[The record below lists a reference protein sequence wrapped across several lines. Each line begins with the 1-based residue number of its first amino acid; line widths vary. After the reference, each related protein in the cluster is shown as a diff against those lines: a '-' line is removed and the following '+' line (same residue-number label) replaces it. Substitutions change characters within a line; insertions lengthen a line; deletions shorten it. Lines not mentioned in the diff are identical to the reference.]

1 MAFFYITISWFVT
14 SGALIWLW
22 SKVFP
27 YNEPGTIGF
36 LIIYVGGAYIPYAIA
51 KKFGWFGIDDLEI
64 EKNEYCFSYSF
75 SVNLNNCSVLL
86 KLNTLKRPL

>member
-51 KKFGWFGIDDLEI
+51 KKFGWFGIDDI
-64 EKNEYCFSYSF
+64 
-75 SVNLNNCSVLL
+75 
-86 KLNTLKRPL
+86 